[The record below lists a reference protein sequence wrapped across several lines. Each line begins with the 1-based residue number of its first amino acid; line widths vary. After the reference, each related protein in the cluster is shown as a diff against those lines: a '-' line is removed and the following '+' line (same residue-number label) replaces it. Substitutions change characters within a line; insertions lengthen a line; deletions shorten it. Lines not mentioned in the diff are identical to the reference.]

1 MVWGVSVQ
9 AGWWSLFAL
18 NLIRRN
24 LQKVR
29 ISLPWTAA
37 AIALMVAVW
46 MLRFTSYTADSL
58 LDTYLQMAG
67 GLIAFTFAANALVR
81 FRGTHDRVSLILA
94 FGFVLAALVEAG
106 TAMTAYREVSQNADG
121 HAHVSVA
128 WMAGRTLLGIL
139 LFAALWVERRRPT
152 SRDAARDVAAATLLV
167 GGVAY
172 LTSVIYFSVPPTFV
186 HEHSLVPR
194 PWDLALA
201 FLYLI
206 SAYGYS
212 WRLESKPTSFDRS
225 LYFAAAVNVGCQLAA
240 SQSQRP
246 LDGPFMLSHFL
257 MVASYA
263 IVLGGTLLDNAHLFD
278 EVSRLATSDSL
289 TGLANHRKLVD
300 ALDGEL
306 QRSGRTGRHFAVLL
320 MDLDGLKKIND
331 RFGHLVG
338 SRSIQRVGHVLRNHC
353 RASDTA
359 ARYGG
364 DEFALVLPETGQED
378 ALRAAARI
386 CERVK
391 NDGHQ
396 PQLSI
401 SVGAAVFPQD
411 GNTIERLLSVADSNL
426 YGMKLRDQ
434 QTVRRMPIAATLG
447 SQISEL
453 R

>member
-1 MVWGVSVQ
+1 MFILS
-9 AGWWSLFAL
+9 S
-18 NLIRRN
+18 IRRN
-24 LQKVR
+24 LKRVR
-29 ISLPWTAA
+29 ISVPWLAA
-37 AIALMVAVW
+37 AIALLMGAWV
-46 MLRFTSYTADSL
+46 LRSTSYVADPL

-94 FGFVLAALVEAG
+94 FGFVLTALVEAG
-106 TAMTAYREVSQNADG
+106 TAMTAYREVSQAPQQPM
-121 HAHVSVA
+121 HVSVA
-128 WMAGRTLLGIL
+128 WMAGRTLLAVL
-139 LFAALWVERRRPT
+139 LFAALCVERRRPL
-152 SRDAARDVAAATLLV
+152 ARDTGRDIAAATLLV
-167 GGVAY
+167 GGAAY
-172 LTSVIYFSVPPTFV
+172 LTSVIYFSVPAAYV
-186 HEHSLVPR
+186 HPDALVPR
-194 PWDLALA
+194 PWDLALG

-212 WRLESKPTSFDRS
+212 WRLESKPSAFDRS
-225 LYFAAAVNVGCQLAA
+225 LYWAGIVNVACQLAA

-246 LDGPFMLSHFL
+246 LDAPFMLSHVL
-257 MVASYA
+257 MVAGYA

-306 QRSGRTGRHFAVLL
+306 QRSGRTGRNFAVLL

-338 SRSIQRVGHVLRNHC
+338 SRAIQRVGHVLRNHC

-364 DEFALVLPETGQED
+364 DEFALVLPETSQED

-391 NDGHQ
+391 NDGLQ

-401 SVGAAVFPQD
+401 SVGAAVFPED
-411 GNTIERLLSVADSNL
+411 GATIEKLLSVADTNL

-434 QTVRRMPIAATLG
+434 QSVRRMPIAATLG
-447 SQISEL
+447 SQISQM

>member
-1 MVWGVSVQ
+1 
-9 AGWWSLFAL
+9 
-18 NLIRRN
+18 
-24 LQKVR
+24 
-29 ISLPWTAA
+29 
-37 AIALMVAVW
+37 
-46 MLRFTSYTADSL
+46 
-58 LDTYLQMAG
+58 
-67 GLIAFTFAANALVR
+67 
-81 FRGTHDRVSLILA
+81 
-94 FGFVLAALVEAG
+94 
-106 TAMTAYREVSQNADG
+106 
-121 HAHVSVA
+121 
-128 WMAGRTLLGIL
+128 
-139 LFAALWVERRRPT
+139 
-152 SRDAARDVAAATLLV
+152 
-167 GGVAY
+167 
-172 LTSVIYFSVPPTFV
+172 
-186 HEHSLVPR
+186 
-194 PWDLALA
+194 
-201 FLYLI
+201 
-206 SAYGYS
+206 
-212 WRLESKPTSFDRS
+212 
-225 LYFAAAVNVGCQLAA
+225 
-240 SQSQRP
+240 
-246 LDGPFMLSHFL
+246 
-257 MVASYA
+257 
-263 IVLGGTLLDNAHLFD
+263 
-278 EVSRLATSDSL
+278 
-289 TGLANHRKLVD
+289 
-300 ALDGEL
+300 
-306 QRSGRTGRHFAVLL
+306 VLL

-396 PQLSI
+396 PPLSI

>member
-1 MVWGVSVQ
+1 
-9 AGWWSLFAL
+9 
-18 NLIRRN
+18 
-24 LQKVR
+24 
-29 ISLPWTAA
+29 
-37 AIALMVAVW
+37 
-46 MLRFTSYTADSL
+46 MLRFTSYTADPL

-94 FGFVLAALVEAG
+94 FGFVLTALVEAG
-106 TAMTAYREVSQNADG
+106 TAMTAYREVSQSASQPT
-121 HAHVSVA
+121 HVSVA
-128 WMAGRTLLGIL
+128 WMAGRTLLGVL
-139 LFAALWVERRRPT
+139 LFAALWVERKRPL
-152 SRDAARDVAAATLLV
+152 SRDTGRDIAAATLLV

-186 HEHSLVPR
+186 HMHAWVPR
-194 PWDLALA
+194 PWDLALGLL
-201 FLYLI
+201 FLI

-212 WRLESKPTSFDRS
+212 WRLEAKPTAFDRS
-225 LYFAAAVNVGCQLAA
+225 LYWAAVVNVGCQLAA

-246 LDGPFMLSHFL
+246 LDAPFVLSHVL

-289 TGLANHRKLVD
+289 TGLANHRKLID

-331 RFGHLVG
+331 RLGHLVG
-338 SRSIQRVGHVLRNHC
+338 SRAIQRVGHVLRNHC

-391 NDGHQ
+391 NDGLQ
-396 PQLSI
+396 PALSI

-411 GNTIERLLSVADSNL
+411 GTTIERLLSVADTNL
-426 YGMKLRDQ
+426 YGMKLRDHQ
-434 QTVRRMPIAATLG
+434 QVRRMPIAATLG
-447 SQISEL
+447 TQISEM